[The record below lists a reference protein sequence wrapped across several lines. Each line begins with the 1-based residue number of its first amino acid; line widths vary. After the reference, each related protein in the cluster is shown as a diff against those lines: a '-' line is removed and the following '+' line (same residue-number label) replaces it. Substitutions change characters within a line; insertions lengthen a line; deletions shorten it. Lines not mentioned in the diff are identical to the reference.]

1 MNAVAAH
8 NREVPAES
16 LYAPLVMIADAASGS
31 RPGARSSTLES
42 YAQRVRLLEEVAL
55 AFDGVREAYAFQSGR
70 ELRVIVDPGKVD
82 DFGATEL
89 ARRLRLKVEETLS
102 YQGTVKIVLIREQRF
117 TEEAR

>member
-1 MNAVAAH
+1 
-8 NREVPAES
+8 
-16 LYAPLVMIADAASGS
+16 MIADAASGS

-42 YAQRVRLLEEVAL
+42 YAQRVRRLEEVAL
-55 AFDGVREAYAFQSGR
+55 SFEGVREAYAFQSGR
-70 ELRVIVDPGKVD
+70 ELRVIVDPVKID

>member
-8 NREVPAES
+8 HREVEAES

-42 YAQRVRLLEEVAL
+42 YAQRVRRLEEIAL
-55 AFDGVREAYAFQSGR
+55 TFEGVREAFAFQSGR

-89 ARRLRLKVEETLS
+89 ARRIRHKVEESLS